1 MKNVNGKVAFITGG
15 ASGMGLGM
23 ARVFSAAGMR
33 VVIAD
38 VREDH
43 LESALQLFR
52 EPNPGVHVIRADVA
66 DRKAMAHAAVETEQ
80 VFGKVHVLCNN
91 AGVGLV
97 GSLLEASYD
106 DWDWAMGVNLDGVFN
121 GIHEFVP
128 RIRSHGE
135 GGHVVTTSS
144 MGGLFAAGA
153 AGIYN
158 AGKYAVV
165 ALMEQLRPELAPHGI
180 GVSAFCPGLV
190 NTNIHQIERTRPA
203 HYARTGYAARAA
215 DQAAREEF
223 MKTKILP
230 AGMDPMEVG
239 RRVLQGM
246 LHNDLYILTHPEYE
260 PGLRERFE
268 ALLASMPV
276 EPPPSAARVAAEAVV
291 LRNPLYA
298 QERDRRLL
306 ARAAEQHAGTR
317 PAIAV
322 RRGTERAPRAAA
334 AASRKPV
341 KAKSAGAAAAAV
353 TAARRA
359 RNSSRAMRRAPPT
372 RGGRARKR
380 S

>member
-1 MKNVNGKVAFITGG
+1 MRFPSMKDVAGKVAFITGG

-38 VREDH
+38 LRQDH
-43 LESALQLFR
+43 LDSAMRLFR
-52 EPNPGVHVIRADVA
+52 EPNPGAHAIRVDVA
-66 DRKAMAHAAVETEQ
+66 DRKAMAHAAVQTEQ
-80 VFGKVHVLCNN
+80 LFGKIHVLCNN
-91 AGVGLV
+91 AGVGLI

-121 GIHEFVP
+121 GIREFVP

-135 GGHVVTTSS
+135 GGHVVTTAS
-144 MGGLFAAGA
+144 MGGLFTAGE

-158 AGKYAVV
+158 AAKYAVV
-165 ALMEQLRPELAPHGI
+165 GLMESLRPELAPHGI

-190 NTNIHQIERTRPA
+190 HTNIHEIERTRPA
-203 HYARTGYAARAA
+203 HYAHTGYTLRAA
-215 DQAAREEF
+215 ELAAREEF

-239 RRVLQGM
+239 ERVLQGI

-268 ALLASMPV
+268 AILASIPI
-276 EPPPSAARVAAEAVV
+276 EAPPPATRVAAEVVV
-291 LRNPLYA
+291 LHNPLFA

-306 ARAAEQHAGTR
+306 ARA
-317 PAIAV
+317 
-322 RRGTERAPRAAA
+322 TERHE
-334 AASRKPV
+334 
-341 KAKSAGAAAAAV
+341 
-353 TAARRA
+353 AAR
-359 RNSSRAMRRAPPT
+359 SKTKT
-372 RGGRARKR
+372 RVRKR
-380 S
+380 QASK

>member
-1 MKNVNGKVAFITGG
+1 MQDVSGKVAFITGG
-15 ASGMGLGM
+15 GSGMGLGM

-33 VVIAD
+33 VVMAD

-52 EPNPGVHVIRADVA
+52 QPNPGVHAIRADVA

-80 VFGKVHVLCNN
+80 VFGKIHVLCNN
-91 AGVGLV
+91 AGVGMT

-106 DWDWAMGVNLDGVFN
+106 DWDWVMGVNLDGVFN

-135 GGHVVTTSS
+135 GGHVVTTAS

-203 HYARTGYAARAA
+203 HYARSGYAARAP

-223 MKTKILP
+223 MKTKVLP

-239 RRVLQGM
+239 RRVLQGI

-276 EPPPSAARVAAEAVV
+276 EQSPSAARVAAEAVV
-291 LRNPLYA
+291 LRNP
-298 QERDRRLL
+298 
-306 ARAAEQHAGTR
+306 
-317 PAIAV
+317 
-322 RRGTERAPRAAA
+322 
-334 AASRKPV
+334 
-341 KAKSAGAAAAAV
+341 
-353 TAARRA
+353 
-359 RNSSRAMRRAPPT
+359 
-372 RGGRARKR
+372 
-380 S
+380 